1 MNYFSKIKPVLNKQT
16 ELNVYDSLEV
26 VRAYMQA
33 SADGNTNRACIPGV
47 NHSEANS
54 VEVWFADFLIVNIIK
69 YCNDL
74 PSSKSLRDVN
84 PRHAICNKI
93 EELHMEVSHKQM
105 DKEVF
110 VWLNSYIFNQF
121 KILAHDNEL
130 RALYRYYYLY
140 KTPKIRMYAEDKM
153 GMPLEVYF
161 KMSFF
166 VYAIFAGKGRFHV
179 KEDYFIPKRKNF
191 DEVTKMALEYVLSQI
206 SKPLPELKL
215 LCKDYCSYDEDKL
228 FGFFSDAPHVKYPL
242 IKDKGGY
249 FCTIPNY
256 ITTALLDG
264 LYYRLDIPNS
274 GNPDVNREFSENMEN
289 YLGLI
294 FAHFLN
300 ESKVKCRQE
309 ITYDVGKRKTQRT
322 SDWIL
327 WDETDIC
334 FMDCKTK
341 RISVKG
347 KQAVTVDDE
356 TIERVVRDKPFSSSR
371 KKKEIDEAIVEGLT
385 KDLIAIGIGVG
396 KVFVSY
402 DDYKAGNIT
411 DFPYMEGKNFHA
423 VIVTLE
429 ESLSN
434 TPGYKD
440 RIIKVAQSYRDAKS
454 EHSELIDE
462 KSVKILSVK
471 NLEECTCVIDK
482 DGIGYYLKHHMNNE
496 LMTQEYVKDKFLVDK
511 CNEELINPFLE
522 ELMRYY
528 E

>member
-1 MNYFSKIKPVLNKQT
+1 ML
-16 ELNVYDSLEV
+16 
-26 VRAYMQA
+26 
-33 SADGNTNRACIPGV
+33 
-47 NHSEANS
+47 S
-54 VEVWFADFLIVNIIK
+54 V
-69 YCNDL
+69 
-74 PSSKSLRDVN
+74 
-84 PRHAICNKI
+84 
-93 EELHMEVSHKQM
+93 
-105 DKEVF
+105 
-110 VWLNSYIFNQF
+110 
-121 KILAHDNEL
+121 
-130 RALYRYYYLY
+130 
-140 KTPKIRMYAEDKM
+140 
-153 GMPLEVYF
+153 
-161 KMSFF
+161 
-166 VYAIFAGKGRFHV
+166 
-179 KEDYFIPKRKNF
+179 
-191 DEVTKMALEYVLSQI
+191 
-206 SKPLPELKL
+206 
-215 LCKDYCSYDEDKL
+215 
-228 FGFFSDAPHVKYPL
+228 
-242 IKDKGGY
+242 
-249 FCTIPNY
+249 
-256 ITTALLDG
+256 
-264 LYYRLDIPNS
+264 
-274 GNPDVNREFSENMEN
+274 
-289 YLGLI
+289 
-294 FAHFLN
+294 
-300 ESKVKCRQE
+300 

-356 TIERVVRDKPFSSSR
+356 TIERVVRDKPFSSTR

-385 KDLIAIGIGVG
+385 KDLIALGIGVG

-411 DFPYMEGKNFHA
+411 DFPYMEGKSFHA

-471 NLEECTCVIDK
+471 NLEESACVIAK
-482 DGIGYYLKHHMNNE
+482 DGIGYYLENHMNNE
-496 LMTQEYVKDKFLVDK
+496 LMAQEYVKDKFLVDK

-522 ELMRYY
+522 ELMQYY